1 MSDSRDTKVLRILYD
16 NIETYIRNLKS
27 LNITTDAYGTML
39 IPCIMQK
46 LPQDIRLEITK
57 NLVGDTWDF
66 DQVLNIFN
74 SQLTARENCYFL
86 GKSENFA
93 KNEFKQR
100 PFLVTAATL
109 ITNDKRNPLQCIFCN
124 QPHSMEL

>member
-1 MSDSRDTKVLRILYD
+1 MKGVSDSRDTKVLRILYD

-27 LNITTDAYGTML
+27 TAAYGTML

-57 NLVGDTWDF
+57 NLAGDTWDF

-74 SQLTARENCYFL
+74 SQLTAREKCYFV

-100 PFLVTAATL
+100 PFLATAATL
-109 ITNDKRNPLQCIFCN
+109 IINDKRNPL
-124 QPHSMEL
+124 